1 MVRFRT
7 LSGVKV
13 LALSAL
19 LIAVVAVAACGS
31 DDSSVVSGGS
41 GDGGTPKVVRII
53 ETAQIFTED
62 DVKAIGWK
70 PQRDLLLEYPGT
82 SLAKWGFLNTK
93 EVGVLIYATADDAKT
108 LGVEA
113 ADGQTFRRAEDDQ
126 APDEGIDRISC
137 RQAQGQSAVKAITG
151 APSKAFSASYLDPE
165 AVGTGEVQGQG
176 YCPNRYPT
184 YNDYTVI
191 GNLVMMCEG
200 DGRNLIEPSTNCKE
214 LEKWLTK

>member
-13 LALSAL
+13 LATAAL
-19 LIAVVAVAACGS
+19 LIAMAAVASCGS
-31 DDSSVVSGGS
+31 DDPSVVSGGDDDEGS
-41 GDGGTPKVVRII
+41 PKVIRVV
-53 ETAQIFTED
+53 ESTQIFTED

-70 PQRDLLLEYPGT
+70 PQKDLLLEYPGT
-82 SLAKWGFLNTK
+82 TLAKWGFLNTK
-93 EVGVLIYATADDAKT
+93 EVGVLIYSTAEEART
-108 LGVEA
+108 LGIVA
-113 ADGQTFRRAEDDQ
+113 ADTQTFRRVEDDQ

-151 APSKAFSASYLDPE
+151 VTSKAFSASYLDPD
-165 AVGTGEVQGQG
+165 TGESDEVQGQG

-200 DGRNLIEPSTNCKE
+200 DGRTLIEPSTNCKE
-214 LEKWLTK
+214 LEGWLTK